1 MASTT
6 MTLKQADVV
15 MMLNVFRNE
24 YSKEIKKINWDFY
37 EPYTEHGSS
46 LSACAYAIV
55 AAEIGDTDW
64 AYKYF
69 MKTAS
74 VDLTGNTKQYLGSLY
89 IGGTHPAANGG
100 AWNTAIFGFAG
111 VSFTN
116 DTLDISPRLPKN
128 WDSLSFKLNWKG
140 DKLDIKITQNKV
152 EIKGITDSKVTVFG
166 EEYK

>member
-1 MASTT
+1 

-24 YSKEIKKINWDFY
+24 YSTEIKKANWEFY

-55 AAEIGDTDW
+55 AAEIGNIDW

-74 VDLTGNTKQYLGSLY
+74 VDLTGDTKQYVGSLY

-111 VSFTN
+111 ISFT
-116 DTLDISPRLPKN
+116 DDVLDISPNLPKN
-128 WDSLSFKLNWKG
+128 WKAMSFKLCWQG
-140 DKLDIKITQNKV
+140 ESLDIKIQGRNV
-152 EIKGITDSKVTVFG
+152 AVKGIENTRITVNG
-166 EEYK
+166 KKYNNA

>member
-1 MASTT
+1 
-6 MTLKQADVV
+6 
-15 MMLNVFRNE
+15 
-24 YSKEIKKINWDFY
+24 
-37 EPYTEHGSS
+37 
-46 LSACAYAIV
+46 V
-55 AAEIGDTDW
+55 AADIGNTDW

-74 VDLTGNTKQYLGSLY
+74 VDLTGDTKQYLGSLY

-128 WDSLSFKLNWKG
+128 WDSISFKLNWKN
-140 DKLDIKITQNKV
+140 DKLDIKITAKGV
-152 EIKGITDSKVTVFG
+152 EIKGITDSKVTVYG